1 MLRELSVALDVVSA
15 VHPLVLVLE
24 DLHWSD
30 PSTVEALAMLAR
42 RREPARLLVVG
53 TYRAAE
59 VVVRNHPLKTV
70 KHELIAR
77 GQGVEVALSYL
88 SQADVDAYV
97 AARVEDQ
104 GAAAALAPVIYRRTD
119 GHPLFMVQV
128 TDYLAEAGEPR
139 MATPTVLVALEQAL
153 PPGLRELIE
162 AQLGQLTAEE
172 QQVGSGSV
180 AGAVPWPVWRRDSS
194 ARTSPSKRFVSAW
207 RGVNSFSKSGNSKP
221 GQMGW

>member
-1 MLRELSVALDVVSA
+1 
-15 VHPLVLVLE
+15 
-24 DLHWSD
+24 
-30 PSTVEALAMLAR
+30 MLAR

-59 VVVRNHPLKTV
+59 VAQPSLKTV

-172 QQVGSGSV
+172 QQVLKWSV
-180 AGAVPWPVWRRDSS
+180 AGGVCRGQCGGGLQRSDVTIEAV
-194 ARTSPSKRFVSAW
+194 
-207 RGVNSFSKSGNSKP
+207 
-221 GQMGW
+221 